1 MPFMHHLR
9 EFANAD
15 SNGDGVI
22 DEQEFDKHMELMK
35 VENKTSYLH
44 MFIFLAFLFFLSMAR
59 IPAITEACEF
69 MIGFSIVLLLCV
81 LVLSKKTLI
90 CVSRVM
96 AVV

>member
-1 MPFMHHLR
+1 MPFMNRLR

-22 DEQEFDKHMELMK
+22 DQQEFDKHIELMK
-35 VENKTSYLH
+35 VENQTSYMH
-44 MFIFLAFLFFLSMAR
+44 MFIFLFFLFFLSLAKL
-59 IPAITEACEF
+59 PAVTEACEF

-81 LVLSKKTLI
+81 LVLSKKTLV